1 MSNTSTIHI
10 KTDFD
15 CKVYDYGQELGT
27 TKADTYFNIELRK
40 GEHELTF
47 VFAEDESISKTV
59 NYIVEDADC
68 DYRLIVEIAE
78 VIYEKANQLYDLKD
92 FFAAFVLYLIIA
104 ERGFVMAEYIKS
116 NADINRT
123 VLLSKIRGE
132 NSVFNPEFIELI
144 EAVFIG
150 FA

>member
-47 VFAEDESISKTV
+47 VFAEDESVSKNV

-68 DYRLIVEIAE
+68 DYRLIVEIKE
-78 VIYEKANQLYDLKD
+78 IICDKAKEQYDSGNYT
-92 FFAAFVLYLIIA
+92 FAFSLFQRCAKKGV
-104 ERGFVMAEYIKS
+104 
-116 NADINRT
+116 
-123 VLLSKIRGE
+123 
-132 NSVFNPEFIELI
+132 I
-144 EAVFIG
+144 EAQNFLGACFLYGYGVNQNFQSLALVKKISRTR
-150 FA
+150 

>member
-47 VFAEDESISKTV
+47 VFTEDESISKTI
-59 NYIVEDADC
+59 NYTVEDADC
-68 DYRLIVEIAE
+68 DYRLNIDC
-78 VIYEKANQLYDLKD
+78 N
-92 FFAAFVLYLIIA
+92 FAASNRKSVNNLCKILIIKQL
-104 ERGFVMAEYIKS
+104 G
-116 NADINRT
+116 
-123 VLLSKIRGE
+123 G
-132 NSVFNPEFIELI
+132 
-144 EAVFIG
+144 G
-150 FA
+150 

>member
-47 VFAEDESISKTV
+47 VFTGDDSISKTI
-59 NYIVEDADC
+59 NYVVALVSTKNLDD
-68 DYRLIVEIAE
+68 
-78 VIYEKANQLYDLKD
+78 
-92 FFAAFVLYLIIA
+92 
-104 ERGFVMAEYIKS
+104 
-116 NADINRT
+116 
-123 VLLSKIRGE
+123 
-132 NSVFNPEFIELI
+132 
-144 EAVFIG
+144 
-150 FA
+150 